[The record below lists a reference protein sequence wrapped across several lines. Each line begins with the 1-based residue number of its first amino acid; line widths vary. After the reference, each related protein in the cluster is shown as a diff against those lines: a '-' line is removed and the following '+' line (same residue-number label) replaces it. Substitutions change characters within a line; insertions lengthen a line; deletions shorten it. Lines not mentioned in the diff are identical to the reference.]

1 MARSN
6 TVLKADVNQLTGIET
21 EQLVDLTQVI
31 DDGNEVGEIG
41 IDDVELAEL
50 RAKEFAEAA
59 QSIVEPKIEQKA
71 AFDAQKYLKLP
82 NTSARIRALAADG
95 YTRSQ
100 TVKIFKEHFG
110 RDILYQH
117 VRNVLIQPVKR
128 PTEVSTIVVAAP
140 APAPVEQTAA
150 AAE

>member
-31 DDGNEVGEIG
+31 GEDDGNEVGEVG

-59 QSIVEPKIEQKA
+59 QSIVEPKIEQKV

-100 TVKIFKEHFG
+100 TVKIFKQHFG

-128 PTEVSTIVVAAP
+128 PTEVSTIVVAATLP
-140 APAPVEQTAA
+140 TAA
-150 AAE
+150 E